1 MTQATLPTRQSPPGR
16 PKADDRK
23 AQPGGSAFTRALMGP
38 GARLMFALPMG
49 GKLLL
54 LAGLLLVPML
64 VLTALTVQSQWQQR
78 SAMQARLHGLA
89 LSERLLPL
97 LLETQKHRGL
107 TARLLSGD
115 TSAQAPRE
123 AVRASLKAA
132 VDRVDA
138 ALAGKGIAP
147 DLARPWQA
155 LRGRL
160 LAVAAGDHPTQAA
173 PAFALHVQLIEDL
186 RQLGLL
192 NGSHAGLLLDPAPA
206 SHHLAELLIDRLPN
220 AMETVAKARGLGSAL
235 LARSDTLPAERVQV
249 LGLAGQLRR
258 DVSDL
263 DAQLAQH
270 GHGGGSTLQAWA
282 ASRDSLA
289 RLVDRIDTLFAAE
302 PLQGSSGE
310 DFDSATGTL
319 DRLQGLANEAAV
331 ALRGQLQQQ
340 LQAGDRRLLL
350 HGGLCVAA
358 TLLLAYLLMAL
369 HVSFQASLRAL
380 RRGTDAMSRGD
391 LAHRTEVRGRDE
403 LADIGRSVDATCAQI
418 SSMVAEIRSSAA
430 LVNLAGGQV
439 AEGSQRLSMRTDEQ
453 AGSLRS
459 SVDAIGQLSGA
470 VAQNAEDAR
479 ALDQLTEGLFR
490 EAEQGHAAM
499 TDTVSAMA
507 QMQEASQRVAEVV
520 AVIDDVAFQTGMLS
534 LNAAVEAARAG
545 EAGKGFAV
553 VASEV
558 RQLARRCAESAEEIR
573 ALIGDAADRAD
584 TSSAKLRHVASALDT
599 IVGGVRE
606 VSGRLRSISTA
617 STQQSAGLGEVT
629 ENVGNLDK
637 ITRENAALVEMSA
650 SASSTLVERAQKLR
664 EAVVSMRLR
673 QASADEAHD
682 LLCAAVAH
690 IGAEGRDRAFADFH
704 DTQGRFVDR
713 DLYIFVMDRNGTIS
727 VFGSNPGLVGNP
739 ASAIPGLEAGSFL
752 EKAWSAAESGGGWIQ
767 YDVLSPGTRQVTP
780 KESFIL
786 PLGESEFIGCGAYR
800 RDGSSAE
807 RAGQMVQAV
816 RAAA

>member
-1 MTQATLPTRQSPPGR
+1 MTQATVSQRLS
-16 PKADDRK
+16 
-23 AQPGGSAFTRALMGP
+23 RAVMGP

-54 LAGLLLVPML
+54 LAMLLLVPML
-64 VLTALTVQSQWQQR
+64 VLTALTVQSQWRTR
-78 SAMQARLHGLA
+78 SEVQARLQGTHLA
-89 LSERLLPL
+89 ERLLPL

-107 TARLLSGD
+107 TQRLLHGD
-115 TSAQAPRE
+115 TAAQAPRE
-123 AVRASLKAA
+123 AVRTALKAA
-132 VDRVDA
+132 VARLDGNA
-138 ALAGKGIAP
+138 AAMAP
-147 DLARPWQA
+147 DVTQAWQG

-160 LAVAAGDHPTQAA
+160 LALAGGTAAEQPAQ
-173 PAFALHVQLIEDL
+173 AFALHSQLIEDL
-186 RQLGLL
+186 RQFGLL
-192 NGSHAGLLLDPAPA
+192 NASHATLLVDPVPA
-206 SHHLAELLIDRLPN
+206 SHHLGQLLIGILPH
-220 AMETVAKARGLGSAL
+220 AMETVAQARGLGSGL
-235 LARSDTLPAERVQV
+235 LARGEAPAAERAQV
-249 LGLAGQLRR
+249 LGLAGQMRR
-258 DVSDL
+258 ELADL
-263 DAQLAQH
+263 DSQVALHSQA
-270 GHGGGSTLQAWA
+270 GGVPLQAWA
-282 ASRDSLA
+282 AGRNSLV
-289 RLVDRIDTLFAAE
+289 RLADQMGTLFAAE
-302 PLQGSSGE
+302 PLRGSSGE
-310 DFDSATGTL
+310 YFDAATDTL
-319 DRLQGLANEAAV
+319 DQLQGLGNEAAV
-331 ALRGQLQQQ
+331 ALRSQLQQQ
-340 LQAGDRRLLL
+340 LVDGDRRLTV
-350 HGGLCVAA
+350 HGGLCAA
-358 TLLLAYLLMAL
+358 AALLLAYLLLAL

-391 LAHRTEVRGRDE
+391 LAHRTQVRGRDE
-403 LADIGRSVDATCAQI
+403 LAEIGRSVDATCAQI

-439 AEGSQRLSMRTDEQ
+439 AEGSQRLSLRTDEQ

-545 EAGKGFAV
+545 DAGKGFAV

-558 RQLARRCAESAEEIR
+558 RQLARRCAESADEIR

-682 LLCAAVAH
+682 LLCRAVAH
-690 IGAEGRDRAFADFH
+690 IETGGRDKAFADFH
-704 DTQGRFVDR
+704 RTDGGFTDR
-713 DLYIFVMDRNGTIS
+713 DLYIFVMDRNGIIS
-727 VFGSNPGLVGNP
+727 VFGSNPVLVGQP

-752 EKAWSAAESGGGWIQ
+752 EKAWGAAEAGGGWIQ
-767 YDVLSPGTRQVTP
+767 YDVVSPGTRQVTP

-800 RDGSSAE
+800 RDGSSA
-807 RAGQMVQAV
+807 V
-816 RAAA
+816 RAEAALLAARA